1 MNTQTKILTVI
12 CTVLLAAC
20 GGGLSGS
27 YEGEAGSLTFDG
39 GKADI
44 KTAFSTVETDYSVD
58 GDKILLK
65 SPQGSLVLTR
75 NADGSITTPWGPM
88 KKKD

>member
-1 MNTQTKILTVI
+1 MNISRKILTVLI
-12 CTVLLAAC
+12 TVLLAAC
-20 GGGLSGS
+20 GGGLSGT

-44 KTAFSTVETDYSVD
+44 KTAFSTVEMDYSVD

-75 NADGSITTPWGPM
+75 NTDGSIDTPWGPM